1 MSVALRGNLEDFG
14 IADVF
19 QLIGQQRKTGVLEFR
34 AEDGHMV
41 QLRFD
46 RGAVVAA
53 APKGATSEDALAEML
68 VRCGKLTRRQVD
80 ELNAECHAAGQT
92 APRLALAAKWIED
105 AELNRIEDLLTR
117 ETFFDLL
124 RWERG
129 AFDFHNQPV
138 EHTRPHE
145 TLLGAEQIL
154 MDGLRMI
161 DEWQSFS
168 ELVPEDAVFRRAAGF
183 EEYRRRATLD
193 ASLLDDAERVY
204 QLVDGRIAV
213 RRIVDLSLLGTFDAV
228 RLMADLRRADVIEP
242 LDPAALERVQAKPSV
257 RLDLGRGELFGWV
270 AAAVAIVLLGALTVV
285 ARPSAP
291 EAQPGFAIDGS
302 ARARIQEAYAA
313 RRARHGVEAWRFAHG
328 RWPVAMREV
337 TGSKLWPDDALAAP
351 QGRPY
356 YYQQREEGVIL
367 LAPAR

>member
-53 APKGATSEDALAEML
+53 APKGATSEEALAEML

-145 TLLGAEQIL
+145 TLLGAE
-154 MDGLRMI
+154 
-161 DEWQSFS
+161 
-168 ELVPEDAVFRRAAGF
+168 DALDN
-183 EEYRRRATLD
+183 ATLGYGV
-193 ASLLDDAERVY
+193 ANWHRYS
-204 QLVDGRIAV
+204 GR
-213 RRIVDLSLLGTFDAV
+213 
-228 RLMADLRRADVIEP
+228 
-242 LDPAALERVQAKPSV
+242 
-257 RLDLGRGELFGWV
+257 
-270 AAAVAIVLLGALTVV
+270 
-285 ARPSAP
+285 AP
-291 EAQPGFAIDGS
+291 EARRLFREVLSGSQWAAFGYIASEAALLEQPSADGE
-302 ARARIQEAYAA
+302 RK
-313 RRARHGVEAWRFAHG
+313 VEA
-328 RWPVAMREV
+328 
-337 TGSKLWPDDALAAP
+337 
-351 QGRPY
+351 RP
-356 YYQQREEGVIL
+356 
-367 LAPAR
+367 